1 MVSFSWDPRIVYN
14 RLMDRVTDIKP
25 GPTTPIIPTYAH
37 SSEVVRI
44 PESVI
49 SLSLCSSIL
58 FSPSDDT
65 NRRIVHVL
73 CVVRPLGYL
82 QFD

>member
-1 MVSFSWDPRIVYN
+1 MVSFSWDPCIVYN
-14 RLMDRVTDIKP
+14 GLMDRVTDIKP
-25 GPTTPIIPTYAH
+25 GPTTPIIPTYSH

-44 PESVI
+44 PKQCD
-49 SLSLCSSIL
+49 LSLYSSIL